1 MLDLDYFKKINDAYG
16 HLVGDLVLQEVAFR
30 LTGSVRTYDAV
41 GRYGGEEFLVILPD
55 CPPANLLTSGERLRR
70 AVSGEP
76 IETALGAIQVTAS
89 VGLASSIVNASSDC
103 QSLLRVADAALY
115 IAKGKG
121 RNRVELAVLPV
132 RVEEE
137 ELGGKALD

>member
-1 MLDLDYFKKINDAYG
+1 
-16 HLVGDLVLQEVAFR
+16 VGDLVLQEVAFR

-76 IETALGAIQVTAS
+76 VETALGAIQVTAS

-103 QSLLRVADAALY
+103 QSLLRIADAALY

-121 RNRVELAVLPV
+121 RNRVEVAVLPV

-137 ELGGKALD
+137 ELGGKSLD